1 MSGLTGTKGWRMSK
15 RQKRTLDERWSQI
28 MAAYRRRHRTWT
40 MEVLPQMPEAD
51 WKQYIKWVGEFG
63 ATSMAQTGRN
73 SRKVKRQ
80 LKAARAT
87 RQKGGKMAASGAVTG
102 RWSTGVRAALGQP
115 HPQALAWELQVK
127 AKMRQAMRSMRMDQV
142 FLNEA
147 QDVPAALLKSK

>member
-1 MSGLTGTKGWRMSK
+1 MSK

-63 ATSMAQTGRN
+63 ATSTAQTGRN

-87 RQKGGKMAASGAVTG
+87 RQKGGKMAAIGTVTG
-102 RWSTGVRAALGQP
+102 RWS
-115 HPQALAWELQVK
+115 
-127 AKMRQAMRSMRMDQV
+127 QAMVHAWAGRKKAMHQSMSLDQV

-147 QDVPAALLKSK
+147 QAVPGVSLELK